1 MLDGGTPE
9 PGFEEVVLAVFLDFC
24 PDFSEIK
31 DFLLSE
37 LLPTDLAALCNCAD
51 LASSLPTINNSP
63 LLYFLECSLL
73 LLLVP
78 ETDVSEAAE
87 DPW

>member
-1 MLDGGTPE
+1 MLDGGTPA
-9 PGFEEVVLAVFLDFC
+9 PAGFEQVVLAVFLDFC
-24 PDFSEIK
+24 PELLEME
-31 DFLLSE
+31 DFLLSQ
-37 LLPTDLAALCNCAD
+37 LLPTYLGMCNCAD
-51 LASSLPTINNSP
+51 LASSSPINNSP

-78 ETDVSEAAE
+78 ETHVSAPAV